1 MTVRI
6 KSSARRAML
15 KLPDAILIKAFRT
28 ILQIK
33 DAPYPRGFKKVR
45 GQKDR
50 LRIWIDRNYRVIYE
64 VDSDAEVIDIV
75 YVGAKNEATYRS

>member
-1 MTVRI
+1 
-6 KSSARRAML
+6 ML
-15 KLPDAILIKAFRT
+15 KLPDAILIKVFRT

-50 LRIWIDRNYRVIYE
+50 LRIWIDRNYRMIYE

-75 YVGAKNEATYRS
+75 YVGA

>member
-6 KSSARRAML
+6 KPSARRDML
-15 KLPDAILIKAFRT
+15 KLPDAVLIKTFRT

-33 DAPYPRGFKKVR
+33 DHPYPRGFKKVR

-50 LRIWIDRNYRVIYE
+50 FRVWIDRNYRIIYE
-64 VDSDAEVIDIV
+64 VDPEAIYLDIV
-75 YVGAKNEATYRS
+75 AVRLKNTQTYRR

>member
-1 MTVRI
+1 VTVRV
-6 KSSARRAML
+6 KSQARRSML
-15 KLPDAILIKAFRT
+15 KLPDAILIKTFRI
-28 ILQIK
+28 ILRIK

-50 LRIWIDRNYRVIYE
+50 LRVWIDRDYRIIYD

-75 YVGAKNEATYRS
+75 YVGIKSEDTYRP

>member
-1 MTVRI
+1 
-6 KSSARRAML
+6 ML
-15 KLPDAILIKAFRT
+15 KLPDAILIKTFRI

-45 GQKDR
+45 GHRDR
-50 LRIWIDRNYRVIYE
+50 LRVWIDRDYRVIYE

-75 YVGAKNEATYRS
+75 FVGIKSEDTYRL

>member
-1 MTVRI
+1 
-6 KSSARRAML
+6 ML
-15 KLPDAILIKAFRT
+15 KLPDAILIKVFRT

-33 DAPYPRGFKKVR
+33 DAPYPCGFKKVR

-50 LRIWIDRNYRVIYE
+50 LRIWIDRNYRMIYE

>member
-33 DAPYPRGFKKVR
+33 DAPYPHGFKKVR